1 MINTKPTYCLLEILH
16 HQVKSEGGG
25 KDHCATTS
33 KQECLYNIQ
42 NRVFNVICNQ
52 SFSQK
57 QKLLECVQSYVD
69 NLAHV
74 FRYTNVIPCK
84 EYKKHKYQGKTI
96 ENQC

>member
-25 KDHCATTS
+25 KDHWATTS
-33 KQECLYNIQ
+33 KQQCLYNTQ

-69 NLAHV
+69 NLAHAIMIGTI
-74 FRYTNVIPCK
+74 FTACEGQINIRRNLYTLRN
-84 EYKKHKYQGKTI
+84 
-96 ENQC
+96 